1 MKVRKG
7 FVSNS
12 SSTSFLIVGISA
24 WDNEARE
31 DDPIVA
37 ELARAD
43 GCNEMGGYG
52 YSEGKTLLF
61 IGGEGGYDCEDED
74 EPYLPDYA
82 GLDAEADLKAGKTV
96 QEIADEFIAKAKAL
110 GFDIPRERV
119 TLHYGEC
126 SDGG

>member
-12 SSTSFLIVGISA
+12 SSTSFCIVGISA
-24 WDNEARE
+24 WDNRKWDEAN
-31 DDPIVA
+31 DPIVA

-43 GCNEMGGYG
+43 GCDEMGGYG
-52 YSEGKTLLF
+52 YSEGRTLLF
-61 IGGEGGYDCEDED
+61 IGGEGYGED
-74 EPYLPDYA
+74 EPYIPDYA
-82 GLDAEADLKAGKTV
+82 GLEAEADLKAGKTV
-96 QEIADEFIAKAKAL
+96 QDIAVEFVTKAKVL
-110 GFDIPRERV
+110 GFDIPKERV